1 MNLTTEFSK
10 LVGNLEEE
18 GVPYALCGG
27 LAVVLHGY
35 PRLTQDIDLL
45 IQEEDLQRVLGIARA
60 QGFDIPAGLMVFK
73 SGTDRETKLY
83 RITKIED
90 RDHLML
96 DLLYVTPAFVKVWET
111 RVRFSIGKQSVWV
124 VSREGL
130 ETMKRVS
137 GRLRDLVDLQKLG
150 IIPDDE
156 DEPRVAEDESQ

>member
-1 MNLTTEFSK
+1 
-10 LVGNLEEE
+10 
-18 GVPYALCGG
+18 
-27 LAVVLHGY
+27 
-35 PRLTQDIDLL
+35 
-45 IQEEDLQRVLGIARA
+45 
-60 QGFDIPAGLMVFK
+60 MVFK

-90 RDHLML
+90 RDHLTL
-96 DLLYVTPAFVKVWET
+96 DLLYVTPAFAKVWET

>member
-1 MNLTTEFSK
+1 MNLTTEFSE
-10 LVGNLEEE
+10 LISALEAKD
-18 GVPYALCGG
+18 VPYALCGG

-45 IQEEDLQRVLGIARA
+45 IREEDLQRVLEVA
-60 QGFDIPAGLMVFK
+60 QAHGFDIHAGLMVFK

-83 RITKIED
+83 RVTKIEG

-96 DLLYVTPAFVKVWET
+96 DLLYVTPAFEKAWET
-111 RVRFSIGKQSVWV
+111 RVRFTTEKRSVWA

-130 ETMKRVS
+130 ETMKRAS

-150 IIPDDE
+150 IIPSDE
-156 DEPRVAEDESQ
+156 DEPGVAEDES